1 MRKDAYKRI
10 DALSNFN
17 DELIEKLSAPVESEK
32 VEESF
37 LKPADSLLSL
47 VYKRDERTG
56 LPTGDLNYLVSDKAN
71 PEVKQFILDNL
82 MQDVSA
88 AKNVTAP
95 SGLSD
100 DDVLALS
107 RNVGESVADYA
118 ARLNQS
124 IDRDTW
130 ILSKYKENV
139 QSKSTKSTV
148 PAE

>member
-10 DALSNFN
+10 DALSTFN
-17 DELIEKLSAPVESEK
+17 DELIEVLSAPIEDEK
-32 VEESF
+32 VEESS

-56 LPTGDLNYLVSDKAN
+56 LPTGDLSYLVSDKAN

-88 AKNVTAP
+88 AKNVSAP
-95 SGLSD
+95 AGLSA

-107 RNVGESVADYA
+107 RNSGESIADYV

-124 IDRDTW
+124 IDRDKW

-139 QSKSTKSTV
+139 QSKSTKPTV

>member
-17 DELIEKLSAPVESEK
+17 DELIEKLSSPVESEK
-32 VEESF
+32 VEESS

-47 VYKRDERTG
+47 VYKRDVRTG

-82 MQDVSA
+82 LQDVSA

-95 SGLSD
+95 AGLSD

-107 RNVGESVADYA
+107 RNAGESVADYA

-139 QSKSTKSTV
+139 SSKSTKSTV

>member
-17 DELIEKLSAPVESEK
+17 DELIEKLSAPIEDEK
-32 VEESF
+32 VEESS
-37 LKPADSLLSL
+37 LKPADSLLQL

-82 MQDVSA
+82 MQDVSS
-88 AKNVTAP
+88 AKNVSAP
-95 SGLSD
+95 AGLSA

-107 RNVGESVADYA
+107 RNAGESVADYA
-118 ARLNQS
+118 ARLNQF
-124 IDRDTW
+124 IDKDKW
-130 ILSKYKENV
+130 ILDTYKKNV
-139 QSKSTKSTV
+139 QSKPEQSPV
-148 PAE
+148 PSE

>member
-10 DALSNFN
+10 DALKNFN
-17 DELIEKLSAPVESEK
+17 DELIEVLSAPVEGEK
-32 VEESF
+32 VEESS
-37 LKPADSLLSL
+37 LKPADSLLKL

-82 MQDVSA
+82 MKDVSS
-88 AKNVTAP
+88 AKNISAP
-95 SGLSD
+95 AGLSA

-107 RNVGESVADYA
+107 RNHNESIADYA

-124 IDRDTW
+124 IDRDKW
-130 ILSKYKENV
+130 ILDTYKKNV
-139 QSKSTKSTV
+139 QSQSPESPV
-148 PAE
+148 SVE

>member
-17 DELIEKLSAPVESEK
+17 DELIEKLSAPIEVEK
-32 VEESF
+32 VDEGSF
-37 LKPADSLLSL
+37 KPVDSLLSL

-56 LPTGDLNYLVSDKAN
+56 LPTGDLSYLVSDKAN
-71 PEVKQFILDNL
+71 PEVKRFILDNL

-88 AKNVTAP
+88 AKNISAP
-95 SGLSD
+95 AGLSE

-107 RNVGESVADYA
+107 RNSNESIAEYA

-124 IDRDTW
+124 IDKDKW
-130 ILSKYKENV
+130 ILNTYKKNV
-139 QSKSTKSTV
+139 QSKSPKPSV
-148 PAE
+148 PSE

>member
-10 DALSNFN
+10 DALSTFT
-17 DELIEKLSAPVESEK
+17 DELILTLSAPVVNEM
-32 VEESF
+32 VEESS

-47 VYKRDERTG
+47 VYRRDERTG
-56 LPTGDLNYLVSDKAN
+56 LPTGDLSYLVSDKAN

-88 AKNVTAP
+88 AKNVSAP
-95 SGLSD
+95 AGLSA

-107 RNVGESVADYA
+107 RNSGESIADYA

-124 IDRDTW
+124 IDRDKW
-130 ILSKYKENV
+130 ILSKYKQNV
-139 QSKSTKSTV
+139 QSKSTNSTV
-148 PAE
+148 SAE